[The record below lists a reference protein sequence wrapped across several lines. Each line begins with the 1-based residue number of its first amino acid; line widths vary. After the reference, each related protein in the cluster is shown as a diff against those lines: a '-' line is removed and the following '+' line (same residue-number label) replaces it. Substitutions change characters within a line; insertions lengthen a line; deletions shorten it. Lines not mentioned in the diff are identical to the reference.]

1 MHCPGTCT
9 ATSWPTWGTQ
19 AGRATAAPVHA
30 GLTALAGQAAADP
43 PSSMIPAAHSCAASS
58 ARKERTERH
67 PRERHQELPMHTK
80 SFAGT
85 KRAAAIRGDK
95 DATFGVVLARDC
107 REWVSLQPWTAASQS
122 SGAVD
127 LDAVARNARVV
138 PCGRHVMQD
147 PIAVLKG
154 RRPCRHFQ
162 RVSVH
167 RTARVVRTPE

>member
-1 MHCPGTCT
+1 MR
-9 ATSWPTWGTQ
+9 WPQ
-19 AGRATAAPVHA
+19 
-30 GLTALAGQAAADP
+30 
-43 PSSMIPAAHSCAASS
+43 CAATS

-154 RRPCRHFQ
+154 RSNVYCFRVDSIQGKQLEMRGPDGRPCRHFQ
-162 RVSVH
+162 SVVLYFCSQDGASGQD
-167 RTARVVRTPE
+167 TE